1 MDTINMTI
9 KMSSVLVDRDAES
22 HADWVDG
29 RAATGFDE
37 ARFKVCALTKQSY
50 QIKRSKLFKR
60 LNKTFPGR
68 TYEEIGEAITSPQIG
83 AILADEILYGWEGFD
98 VEYSPEV
105 AKEILSNPNA
115 RELIAE
121 IEYCAGTRS
130 QIQVEFVEEASKN
143 SGKPSAGSSKSA
155 GKSEVSSQT

>member
-1 MDTINMTI
+1 MTI
-9 KMSSVLVDRDAES
+9 KMSSVLVDRAAES
-22 HADWVDG
+22 QAEWVDG

-37 ARFKVCALTKQSY
+37 ARFKVCALTKQTY
-50 QIKRSKLFKR
+50 LIKRGKLFKR
-60 LNKTFPGR
+60 LSKNFPNRTF
-68 TYEEIGEAITSPQIG
+68 EEIGEAITSPLIG
-83 AILADEILYGWEGFD
+83 ALMADEILHGWEGFD
-98 VEYSPEV
+98 VEYSADV
-105 AKEILSNPNA
+105 AKEILTNPNA

-121 IEYCAGTRS
+121 IEYCAGTRG